1 MADVT
6 LTGSGNWSVPT
17 GVGAPRVITVECF
30 GGGGAGGAGISASG
44 GGGGGGGGAYSKKTG
59 IAVTPGQ
66 SIPYV
71 CGAGGIKN
79 NTGTGGA
86 GQDTT
91 FNTNVCVG
99 DGGLGGLA
107 YSAMTGGAGGTEAN
121 SVGDAS
127 SQAKGGNG
135 GTGNITYGGGGGESG
150 NFASP
155 NYVDGNNG
163 TDGAS
168 GGAGGTGTTGY
179 DGGAGAA
186 AHGQGSN
193 APSYSGGGGGAGHMS
208 GGEEYGGT
216 GGPGII
222 LITYTTLDAAPTTTI
237 DTPDNNATG
246 QSITPDLLFT
256 GTDTNADEVE
266 YEVQV
271 DTAVGFNSIVGSF
284 SVNKINVRMGYG
296 GSPTDGVYVRVYSDT
311 GSTLLGTSN
320 TVPYTSITSGGSDND
335 FTFTTPPQLS
345 GTTKYYFSV
354 YRTGARNETNYFR
367 VFQSTSDV
375 YADGGPY
382 SMSNGSWGSEG
393 TAYDH
398 AFIVYDAA
406 SGAIVTQSSYGANAV
421 SFYGVGVFEGVG
433 QSFTTPAVANTPLL
447 DKLSSTESPSHFAGT
462 GSPSPFPSGN
472 QITYSVQA
480 AAGLV
485 NNTPYYWRVK
495 AKDALGSNTF
505 GAWSPGDA
513 SDGYNKFT
521 TVAAGPTVYVPR
533 SGFIHLGNTAIA

>member
-6 LTGSGNWSVPT
+6 LTAASGNWTVPT
-17 GVGAPRVITVECF
+17 GVVEITVECF
-30 GGGGAGGAGISASG
+30 GGGGAGGAGISSSG
-44 GGGGGGGGAYSKKTG
+44 GGGGGGAGAYSKKTA
-59 IAVTPGQ
+59 IAVTPEQ
-66 SIPYV
+66 VIPYV

-155 NYVDGNNG
+155 NYVDGNAG
-163 TDGAS
+163 TDGS
-168 GGAGGTGTTGY
+168 GGGAGGTGTTGY

-186 AHGQGSN
+186 AHGQGSD
-193 APSYSGGGGGAGHMS
+193 APSYSGGGGGAGHQS
-208 GGEEYGGT
+208 GGAEYGGT

-222 LITYTTLDAAPTTTI
+222 LITYTEVAPTTTI

-246 QSITPDLLFT
+246 LSVTPDLLFT
-256 GTDTNADEVE
+256 GTDANADEVE

-271 DTAVGFNSIVGSF
+271 DTNSNFNSLNTDLETTDDTFYGTSYYKGPNETDTVIRTGGWGDWYYSYLKFDVSSGPSSGVGSVILYLYESEI
-284 SVNKINVRMGYG
+284 SVIDPVCHIR
-296 GSPTDGVYVRVYSDT
+296 RVTSDWV
-311 GSTLLGTSN
+311 GSTLTSTNHPTESSTNYGNFPALTGAGGWISVDITQLYKDWKNGTYSN
-320 TVPYTSITSGGSDND
+320 YGLKIQPTVNNNSSTAFDSSDNV
-335 FTFTTPPQLS
+335 S
-345 GTTKYYFSV
+345 G
-354 YRTGARNETNYFR
+354 
-367 VFQSTSDV
+367 
-375 YADGGPY
+375 YAPY
-382 SMSNGSWGSEG
+382 IRING
-393 TAYDH
+393 
-398 AFIVYDAA
+398 
-406 SGAIVTQSSYGANAV
+406 
-421 SFYGVGVFEGVG
+421 
-433 QSFTTPAVANTPLL
+433 LL
-447 DKLSSTESPSHFAGT
+447 VDILSSTESPSHFAGT

-485 NNTPYYWRVK
+485 ASTDYYWRVR
-495 AKDALGSNTF
+495 AKDALGSNTWS
-505 GAWSPGDA
+505 AWSPGDA
-513 SDGYNKFT
+513 SQGYNKFT
-521 TVAAGPTVYVPR
+521 TTGGSTATVEVSFTTKRAPAAYSPNASY
-533 SGFIHLGNTAIA
+533 